1 MPRARRPAVNHGL
14 CMSPL
19 RNALTHGGCKG
30 KVIMAIQSGV
40 IFVASHTLI
49 RKVFSGLIA
58 QAKHLFQ
65 QSFFFYLSRLF
76 SKQKSSTLFCSHLS
90 KRREDKNSLLKQKY
104 SDCEKTRSKKSKT
117 EKAGTE
123 NICNF
128 RTMIINAFSHPTLS
142 KAFSSSLFHQR
153 VLFSFCSCAF
163 SDLKNFR
170 TPAVNHFNSVTWQSP
185 HKTALHRL

>member
-1 MPRARRPAVNHGL
+1 
-14 CMSPL
+14 
-19 RNALTHGGCKG
+19 
-30 KVIMAIQSGV
+30 MAIQSGV

-49 RKVFSGLIA
+49 RIIFSGLIA
-58 QAKHLFQ
+58 QAKQLFQ

-76 SKQKSSTLFCSHLS
+76 SKQKSSTMFCFQLS
-90 KRREDKNSLLKQKY
+90 KQREGKNGLLKQKY
-104 SDCEKTRSKKSKT
+104 SDCEKGRSKKSEAEKT
-117 EKAGTE
+117 GTE

-128 RTMIINAFSHPTLS
+128 KKMVANVVFNRTFLKT
-142 KAFSSSLFHQR
+142 FSSSLFRQK

-170 TPAVNHFNSVTWQSP
+170 PPAVNHFNSVTWQSP

>member
-1 MPRARRPAVNHGL
+1 
-14 CMSPL
+14 
-19 RNALTHGGCKG
+19 
-30 KVIMAIQSGV
+30 MAIQSGV

-49 RKVFSGLIA
+49 RIIFSGLIA
-58 QAKHLFQ
+58 RAKHLFR

-76 SKQKSSTLFCSHLS
+76 SKQKSSTMFCSHLS

-117 EKAGTE
+117 EQAGTE

-142 KAFSSSLFHQR
+142 KAFSSSLFRPR

-163 SDLKNFR
+163 SGLKNFR
-170 TPAVNHFNSVTWQSP
+170 PPAVNHFNSVTWQSP

>member
-1 MPRARRPAVNHGL
+1 
-14 CMSPL
+14 
-19 RNALTHGGCKG
+19 
-30 KVIMAIQSGV
+30 MATQSGA

-49 RKVFSGLIA
+49 RIILSGLIE
-58 QAKHLFQ
+58 QAKHLFR
-65 QSFFFYLSRLF
+65 QSFFFYLLRLF
-76 SKQKSSTLFCSHLS
+76 SKQKSSTMFSFQFP
-90 KRREDKNSLLKQKY
+90 KQREGKNGLLKQKY

-170 TPAVNHFNSVTWQSP
+170 NPAVYHFNSVTWQSP

>member
-1 MPRARRPAVNHGL
+1 
-14 CMSPL
+14 
-19 RNALTHGGCKG
+19 
-30 KVIMAIQSGV
+30 MAIQSGA

-58 QAKHLFQ
+58 QAKQLFR
-65 QSFFFYLSRLF
+65 QSFFNYPLRLF
-76 SKQKSSTLFCSHLS
+76 SKQKSSTMFCFQLS
-90 KRREDKNSLLKQKY
+90 KQREGKNGLLKQKY
-104 SDCEKTRSKKSKT
+104 SDCEKGRNKKSKT
-117 EKAGTE
+117 EKTGTGK
-123 NICNF
+123 IYNF
-128 RTMIINAFSHPTLS
+128 KKMVTHAFSSRTFLTT
-142 KAFSSSLFHQR
+142 FSSSLFRQK

>member
-1 MPRARRPAVNHGL
+1 
-14 CMSPL
+14 
-19 RNALTHGGCKG
+19 
-30 KVIMAIQSGV
+30 MAIQSGV

-58 QAKHLFQ
+58 RAKQLFR
-65 QSFFFYLSRLF
+65 QSFFFYLLRLF
-76 SKQKSSTLFCSHLS
+76 SKQKSLEVFCFHLS
-90 KRREDKNSLLKQKY
+90 KRREGKNDPLKQNY

-117 EKAGTE
+117 EKFGTE
-123 NICNF
+123 KICNF

-142 KAFSSSLFHQR
+142 KAFSSSLFRPR

-170 TPAVNHFNSVTWQSP
+170 PPAVNHFNSVTWQSP
-185 HKTALHRL
+185 HKMALHRL

>member
-1 MPRARRPAVNHGL
+1 
-14 CMSPL
+14 
-19 RNALTHGGCKG
+19 
-30 KVIMAIQSGV
+30 MATQSGA

-49 RKVFSGLIA
+49 RIIFSGLIA
-58 QAKHLFQ
+58 QAKQLFR
-65 QSFFFYLSRLF
+65 QSFFFYLLRLF

-90 KRREDKNSLLKQKY
+90 KRREGKNGLLKQKY
-104 SDCEKTRSKKSKT
+104 SDCEKGRSKKSEAEKT
-117 EKAGTE
+117 GTKK
-123 NICNF
+123 ICNF
-128 RTMIINAFSHPTLS
+128 KQMVTHAFSSRTFL
-142 KAFSSSLFHQR
+142 KAFSSSLFFQR